1 MRKPAVG
8 RVSVIDGAGGSFMM
22 DAMNIQNPKYP
33 QLAGIDREGLI
44 ALLED
49 AAKNWLAHDGLWFQ
63 AVERAHGMAAAI
75 AADTEAW
82 RHFSAVE
89 ARRIMQRHGIAAGG
103 GIPALVK
110 ALSYR
115 LYSFINQ
122 QLVVEQDQ
130 HRAVFRM
137 VDCRV
142 QSARKRKGLPDFP
155 CKPVGLVEYEVFAR
169 TIDPRIQT
177 RCLHCPPDPH
187 PADSWCEWE
196 FRLE

>member
-1 MRKPAVG
+1 
-8 RVSVIDGAGGSFMM
+8 MM
-22 DAMNIQNPKYP
+22 DAMNIQNSKYP

-63 AVERAHGMAAAI
+63 AVERAHGMAAAV

-82 RHFSAVE
+82 RHFSEVE

-103 GIPALVK
+103 GIPALIK

-122 QLVVEQDQ
+122 QLIVEQTQ